1 MARSFENLHEAWTF
15 LKDHPMVMDQD
26 GLDHFADLFDID
38 VVMVD
43 PATKTVEDDPQRN
56 TEVRVWLEFGP
67 WHKPESLSDAEREAM
82 PDGCAGHDIDLDC
95 GATTFE
101 QAVMILA
108 QKVFE
113 RYGDY

>member
-1 MARSFENLHEAWTF
+1 MGRYEF
-15 LKDHPMVMDQD
+15 LEEVALADCAVDVEGND
-26 GLDHFADLFDID
+26 LDDLFATAAAALAD
-38 VVMVD
+38 VMVD